1 MTLDSRVTAKIA
13 RYIKLGIGGEWEAQ
27 CLREG
32 TLRLRYYDVPHE
44 LGLAGDKE
52 AIKQI
57 YKDKGKDKGTASNF
71 AHQVVAFYD
80 PSPDVLWITFA
91 DGHLWWAKLAPE
103 VTYYGN
109 DPALYPEGS
118 RSRKTV
124 DGWHK
129 ASLGGKAL
137 RTSDLSGEL
146 TKTGAYQRTICDLK
160 PRMLDYVLRKLNDAS
175 LPALVD
181 AQESMTSLL
190 HAVQQMITMLHWRD
204 FELLVELIFSHSGW
218 QRVSL
223 VGEESKT
230 TDIELLLPVTGERAM
245 VQVKS
250 QTSQAQLDDYI
261 AAFSRWDMQR
271 LFYVYHTLNNA
282 LALDAED
289 SRVTLIGLEKLST
302 MVLRA
307 GLVEWLMGKVG

>member
-1 MTLDSRVTAKIA
+1 
-13 RYIKLGIGGEWEAQ
+13 
-27 CLREG
+27 
-32 TLRLRYYDVPHE
+32 
-44 LGLAGDKE
+44 
-52 AIKQI
+52 
-57 YKDKGKDKGTASNF
+57 
-71 AHQVVAFYD
+71 
-80 PSPDVLWITFA
+80 
-91 DGHLWWAKLAPE
+91 
-103 VTYYGN
+103 
-109 DPALYPEGS
+109 
-118 RSRKTV
+118 
-124 DGWHK
+124 
-129 ASLGGKAL
+129 
-137 RTSDLSGEL
+137 
-146 TKTGAYQRTICDLK
+146 
-160 PRMLDYVLRKLNDAS
+160 
-175 LPALVD
+175 
-181 AQESMTSLL
+181 
-190 HAVQQMITMLHWRD
+190 
-204 FELLVELIFSHSGW
+204 LIFSHSGW

-282 LALDAED
+282 LALNTED